1 MLKSGN
7 SNPDV
12 CINNLLAMR
21 EMEVPLD
28 RMRGMRSDMIDHAVD
43 IEDIESDMLETIS
56 VYEPRSNVDNIDVSG
71 GYDGDIEI
79 NLEISSNYD
88 DEDDQTNE
96 EREESIL
103 ENGAQEGG

>member
-56 VYEPRSNVDNIDVSG
+56 VYEPRSNVDDIDVSV

-79 NLEISSNYD
+79 NMEISSNYD
-88 DEDDQTNE
+88 GDDDQTNE
-96 EREESIL
+96 EREQSIL

>member
-56 VYEPRSNVDNIDVSG
+56 VYEPRSNVDDIDVSV
-71 GYDGDIEI
+71 GYDGNIEI

-88 DEDDQTNE
+88 DDDQTNE
-96 EREESIL
+96 EREQSIL
-103 ENGAQEGG
+103 ETGAQEGG

>member
-1 MLKSGN
+1 MLKNGN

-56 VYEPRSNVDNIDVSG
+56 VYEPRSNVDNIEVSG

-79 NLEISSNYD
+79 SLEISSNYD
-88 DEDDQTNE
+88 GDDDQTNE
-96 EREESIL
+96 EREQSIL

>member
-56 VYEPRSNVDNIDVSG
+56 VYEPRSNVDDIDVSV

-96 EREESIL
+96 EREQSIL

>member
-21 EMEVPLD
+21 EMEVPMD

-71 GYDGDIEI
+71 SYDGDIEI

-88 DEDDQTNE
+88 DDDDQTNE
-96 EREESIL
+96 EREQSIL

>member
-1 MLKSGN
+1 MLKNGN

-43 IEDIESDMLETIS
+43 IEDIEADMLETIS
-56 VYEPRSNVDNIDVSG
+56 VYEPRSNVDNIEVSG

-79 NLEISSNYD
+79 SLEISSNYD

-103 ENGAQEGG
+103 EAGAQEGG

>member
-1 MLKSGN
+1 MLKNGN

-56 VYEPRSNVDNIDVSG
+56 VYEPRSNVDNIEVSG

-88 DEDDQTNE
+88 DEDDKTNE
-96 EREESIL
+96 EREQSIL

>member
-1 MLKSGN
+1 MLKNGN

-21 EMEVPLD
+21 EMEVPMD

-56 VYEPRSNVDNIDVSG
+56 VYEPRSNVDDIDVSV

-79 NLEISSNYD
+79 NMEISSNYD
-88 DEDDQTNE
+88 GDDDQTNE
-96 EREESIL
+96 EREQSIL

>member
-7 SNPDV
+7 SNPDI

-21 EMEVPLD
+21 EMEVPMD

-56 VYEPRSNVDNIDVSG
+56 VYEPRSNVDNIEVSG

-96 EREESIL
+96 EREQSIL
-103 ENGAQEGG
+103 ETGAQEGG

>member
-56 VYEPRSNVDNIDVSG
+56 VYEPRSNVDNIEVSG

-88 DEDDQTNE
+88 DDDDQTNE
-96 EREESIL
+96 EREQSIL
-103 ENGAQEGG
+103 EAGAQEGG

>member
-1 MLKSGN
+1 MLKNGN

-88 DEDDQTNE
+88 DDDDQTNE

>member
-1 MLKSGN
+1 MLKNGN

-21 EMEVPLD
+21 EMEVPMD

-56 VYEPRSNVDNIDVSG
+56 VYEPRSNVDDIDVSV

-79 NLEISSNYD
+79 NMEISSNYD
-88 DEDDQTNE
+88 GDEDQTNE
-96 EREESIL
+96 EREQSIL

>member
-96 EREESIL
+96 EREQSIL

>member
-56 VYEPRSNVDNIDVSG
+56 VYEPRSNVDDIDVSV

-88 DEDDQTNE
+88 GDEDQTNE
-96 EREESIL
+96 EREQSIL

>member
-56 VYEPRSNVDNIDVSG
+56 VYEPRSNVDNIEVSG

-96 EREESIL
+96 EREQSIL

>member
-28 RMRGMRSDMIDHAVD
+28 RMRGMRSDMIDHAVE

-79 NLEISSNYD
+79 NLEISSNY
-88 DEDDQTNE
+88 EDDQTNE
-96 EREESIL
+96 EREQSIL
-103 ENGAQEGG
+103 ENGTQEGG

>member
-7 SNPDV
+7 SNPDI

-43 IEDIESDMLETIS
+43 IEDIEADMLETIS
-56 VYEPRSNVDNIDVSG
+56 VYEPRSNVDDIDVSV

-88 DEDDQTNE
+88 DDDDKTNE
-96 EREESIL
+96 EREQSIL
-103 ENGAQEGG
+103 EAGAQEGG

>member
-56 VYEPRSNVDNIDVSG
+56 VYEPRSNVDNIEVAG

-79 NLEISSNYD
+79 SLEISSNYD

-96 EREESIL
+96 EREQSIL

>member
-1 MLKSGN
+1 MLKNGN

-88 DEDDQTNE
+88 DDDDQTNE
-96 EREESIL
+96 EREQSIL

>member
-12 CINNLLAMR
+12 CINNLLTMR
-21 EMEVPLD
+21 EMEVPMD

-56 VYEPRSNVDNIDVSG
+56 VYEPRSNVDNIEVSG

-79 NLEISSNYD
+79 SLEISSNYD
-88 DEDDQTNE
+88 GDDDQTNE
-96 EREESIL
+96 EREQSIL

>member
-1 MLKSGN
+1 MLKNGN

-56 VYEPRSNVDNIDVSG
+56 IYEPRSNVDDIDVSV

-79 NLEISSNYD
+79 NMEISSNYD
-88 DEDDQTNE
+88 GDEDQTNE
-96 EREESIL
+96 EREQSIL

>member
-1 MLKSGN
+1 MLKNGN

-28 RMRGMRSDMIDHAVD
+28 RMRGMRSDMIDHAVE

-79 NLEISSNYD
+79 NLEISSNY
-88 DEDDQTNE
+88 EDDQTNE
-96 EREESIL
+96 EREQSIL
-103 ENGAQEGG
+103 ENGTQEGG

>member
-1 MLKSGN
+1 MLKNGN

-56 VYEPRSNVDNIDVSG
+56 VYEPRSNVDDIDVSI

-79 NLEISSNYD
+79 NMEISSNYD
-88 DEDDQTNE
+88 GDDDQTNE
-96 EREESIL
+96 EREQSIL

>member
-96 EREESIL
+96 EREQSIL
-103 ENGAQEGG
+103 EAGAQEGG

>member
-1 MLKSGN
+1 MLKNGN

-56 VYEPRSNVDNIDVSG
+56 VYEPRSNVDDIDVSV

-96 EREESIL
+96 EREQSIL

>member
-88 DEDDQTNE
+88 DDDDQTNE
-96 EREESIL
+96 EREQSIL
-103 ENGAQEGG
+103 DNGAQEGG

>member
-1 MLKSGN
+1 MLKNGN

-56 VYEPRSNVDNIDVSG
+56 VYEPRSNVDNIEVSG

-96 EREESIL
+96 EREQSIL

>member
-56 VYEPRSNVDNIDVSG
+56 VYEPRSNVDDIDVSV

-79 NLEISSNYD
+79 NMEISSNYD
-88 DEDDQTNE
+88 GDEDQTNE
-96 EREESIL
+96 EREQSIL

>member
-1 MLKSGN
+1 
-7 SNPDV
+7 
-12 CINNLLAMR
+12 MR

-56 VYEPRSNVDNIDVSG
+56 VYEPRSNVDDIDVSV

-96 EREESIL
+96 EREQSIL

>member
-88 DEDDQTNE
+88 DDDDQTNE
-96 EREESIL
+96 EREQSIL

>member
-56 VYEPRSNVDNIDVSG
+56 VYEPRSNVDDIDVSV

-79 NLEISSNYD
+79 NMEISSNYD
-88 DEDDQTNE
+88 GDEDQTNE
-96 EREESIL
+96 EREQSIL
-103 ENGAQEGG
+103 ETGAQEGG

>member
-56 VYEPRSNVDNIDVSG
+56 VHEPRSNVDDIDVSV

-79 NLEISSNYD
+79 NMEISSNYD
-88 DEDDQTNE
+88 GDEDQTNE
-96 EREESIL
+96 EREQSIL
-103 ENGAQEGG
+103 ETGAQEGG

>member
-21 EMEVPLD
+21 EMEVPMD

-56 VYEPRSNVDNIDVSG
+56 VYEPRSNVDNIEVSG

-79 NLEISSNYD
+79 SLEISSNYD
-88 DEDDQTNE
+88 GDDDQTNE
-96 EREESIL
+96 EREQSIL

>member
-56 VYEPRSNVDNIDVSG
+56 VYEPRSNVDNIYVSG

-96 EREESIL
+96 EREQSIL

>member
-1 MLKSGN
+1 MLKNGN

-56 VYEPRSNVDNIDVSG
+56 VYEPRSNVDNIEVSG

-96 EREESIL
+96 EREQSIL
-103 ENGAQEGG
+103 ETGAQEGG

>member
-1 MLKSGN
+1 MLKNGN

-96 EREESIL
+96 EREQSIL

>member
-1 MLKSGN
+1 MLKNGN

-56 VYEPRSNVDNIDVSG
+56 VYEPRSNVDDIDVSV

-88 DEDDQTNE
+88 DDDDKTNE
-96 EREESIL
+96 EREQSIL
-103 ENGAQEGG
+103 EAGAQEGG

>member
-1 MLKSGN
+1 MLKNGN

-28 RMRGMRSDMIDHAVD
+28 RMRGMRSDMIDRAVD

-56 VYEPRSNVDNIDVSG
+56 VYEPRSNVDDIDVSV

-96 EREESIL
+96 EREQSIL

>member
-1 MLKSGN
+1 MLKNGN

-56 VYEPRSNVDNIDVSG
+56 VYEPRSNVDDIDVSV

-79 NLEISSNYD
+79 NMEISSNYD

-96 EREESIL
+96 EREQSIL
-103 ENGAQEGG
+103 ENGAQEGE